1 MGWGRKGDR
10 LAMTPIRVFPPRR
23 GGRTVGDQCGRM
35 AWEKDQISHRW
46 VNPSKPRR
54 ASGFRYSGSNT
65 TVASRSS
72 TRPLCRGIPNYLGK
86 APCRVAMIFMGMELC
101 ITHLQSLKNGKDSS
115 LSILIGP
122 ARCKKIVQKEEKT
135 TPAACSQKK
144 PCYNREKKEIAWPP
158 RDLGPKAKEK
168 E

>member
-1 MGWGRKGDR
+1 MGLGRKGNGGEDPHSGISSQ
-10 LAMTPIRVFPPRR
+10 A
-23 GGRTVGDQCGRM
+23 GRTDRRDQCGRM
-35 AWEKDQISHRW
+35 AWKRTKSAIGGKTPPSRAGHPGFDILAQTRRW
-46 VNPSKPRR
+46 LQGLPPGRI
-54 ASGFRYSGSNT
+54 
-65 TVASRSS
+65 
-72 TRPLCRGIPNYLGK
+72 CRGIPNFVGK

-122 ARCKKIVQKEEKT
+122 ARCKKIVQKEEKNHT
-135 TPAACSQKK
+135 RCLLPEKTML
-144 PCYNREKKEIAWPP
+144 YREKKEIAWPP